1 MKIPMPPVYRS
12 KFRVAFPMQN
22 SFSHVELFQSG
33 GKAGYMNAVSMKP
46 KGAVDRTSLSSINH
60 IKTQGALTAHNL
72 AVLNRPA
79 VCGQQAVPANPGT
92 PVRTIPAAQADP
104 GTPLRTIPPAQA
116 PVRPITAE
124 PVKKPLPPFVRPIQ
138 KGQKAPIG
146 SSAAPLTRIQACFG
160 WNTINPQ
167 CDVDVSAFL
176 LTADGRVPGDLWFVF
191 YGQKTS
197 PDQSC
202 RLQTAHSQAPDR
214 QAILID
220 LNKINTAVKKI
231 VFVLTINDAFAKK
244 LHFGMIRDA
253 YVRILHNDRT
263 EIISFK
269 ITDYYTNI
277 ISMMI
282 GEIYQHNG
290 TWKFNAVGNGVA
302 KDLAGLCSLYG
313 VQVSD

>member
-1 MKIPMPPVYRS
+1 MKITKPPIYRA
-12 KFRVAFPMQN
+12 KYPGG
-22 SFSHVELFQSG
+22 FSYAELFPSG
-33 GKAGYMNAVSMKP
+33 GKAGYMNAVPMKA
-46 KGAVDRTSLSSINH
+46 KGAVDRTTLSSINH
-60 IKTQGALTAHNL
+60 TKTQGALTAHTL
-72 AVLNRPA
+72 AAQNRPA
-79 VCGQQAVPANPGT
+79 VSGQPAAQTNPGT
-92 PVRTIPAAQADP
+92 AA
-104 GTPLRTIPPAQA
+104 
-116 PVRPITAE
+116 AE
-124 PVKKPLPPFVRPIQ
+124 PAKKPLPPFVQPIR
-138 KGQKAPIG
+138 KGQKAPLT
-146 SSAAPLTRIQACFG
+146 SKTPLTRIQACFG
-160 WNTINPQ
+160 WNTVNPQ

-176 LTADGRVPGDLWFVF
+176 LTADGRVPGDSWFVF

-202 RLQTAHSQAPDR
+202 RLLTEHSHPSDR
-214 QAILID
+214 QTILID
-220 LNKINTAVKKI
+220 LTKINANVKKI
-231 VFVLTINDAFAKK
+231 VFVLTINDAFAKR

-253 YVRILHNDRT
+253 YIRILLSDQT
-263 EIISFK
+263 EIVSFK